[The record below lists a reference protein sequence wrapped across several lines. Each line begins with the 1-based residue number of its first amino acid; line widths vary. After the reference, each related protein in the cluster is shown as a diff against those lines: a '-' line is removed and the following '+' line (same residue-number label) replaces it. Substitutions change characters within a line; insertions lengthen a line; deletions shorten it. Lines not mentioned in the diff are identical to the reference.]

1 MKSPNRLSLVSS
13 RLLSRPLS
21 GLVLALFAGFAG
33 LASAADIRID
43 DRVVEPLPGRDY
55 SMRLDLAAAR
65 FEQIDAQSGEIRSR
79 VFSAECAAALAPGLW
94 LAVPADT
101 GLDLLP
107 VGVTVDHATA
117 VAPGCR
123 TAPGQAATLPPALLQ
138 QIAAAGGGVIF
149 VNNAALDAAA
159 ESRVAVSEAA
169 R

>member
-1 MKSPNRLSLVSS
+1 MKSLNALTLASP
-13 RLLSRPLS
+13 RLLSRLAF
-21 GLVLALFAGFAG
+21 ALFASVAG

-43 DRVVEPLPGRDY
+43 DGPVEPLPGRDY

-65 FEQIDAQSGEIRSR
+65 FDQIDPQSGEIRSR
-79 VFSAECAAALAPGLW
+79 VFSAECATALAPGLW
-94 LAVPADT
+94 LAVQAEN

-107 VGVTVDHATA
+107 VGVTVDRATA

-138 QIAAAGGGVIF
+138 QIAAAGGGIIF
-149 VNNAALDAAA
+149 VNNAAIDAAA

>member
-1 MKSPNRLSLVSS
+1 MKSLNPLTLASP
-13 RLLSRPLS
+13 RLLSR
-21 GLVLALFAGFAG
+21 LVFALFASVAG

-43 DRVVEPLPGRDY
+43 DSAAEPLPGRDY

-65 FEQIDAQSGEIRSR
+65 FDQIDAQSGEIRSR
-79 VFSAECAAALAPGLW
+79 VFSAECATTLASGLW
-94 LAVPADT
+94 LAVPAET

-107 VGVTVDHATA
+107 VGVTADRATA

-138 QIAAAGGGVIF
+138 QIAAAGGGIIF
-149 VNNAALDAAA
+149 VNNAAFDDSA
-159 ESRVAVSEAA
+159 ESRVAASEAA